1 MNFWKSSFGY
11 LFGGI
16 LAALL
21 TYFLTDGLL
30 DTAARGAISIGVLMV
45 IWWVSEALPMPV
57 VALLPLVAFPILKI
71 AKTDVVAASYA
82 NPAIYLFFGG
92 FMLGLAIEKWKTS
105 YERSHSIVTF
115 DYL

>member
-1 MNFWKSSFGY
+1 MANMNFWKSSFWY

-30 DTAARGAISIGVLMV
+30 DPAARGAISIGVLMV

-57 VALLPLVAFPILKI
+57 VALVPLVAFPILKI
-71 AKTDVVAASYA
+71 AKTDAVAASYS
-82 NPAIYLFFGG
+82 NPAIYLF
-92 FMLGLAIEKWKTS
+92 LEDLCSAWP
-105 YERSHSIVTF
+105 
-115 DYL
+115 